1 MDLDP
6 NLALVVSSIAI
17 PMGIIA
23 AMKVFSSGRE

>member
-6 NLALVVSSIAI
+6 NLALVVASVSI

-23 AMKVFSSGRE
+23 AMKVFSSGR